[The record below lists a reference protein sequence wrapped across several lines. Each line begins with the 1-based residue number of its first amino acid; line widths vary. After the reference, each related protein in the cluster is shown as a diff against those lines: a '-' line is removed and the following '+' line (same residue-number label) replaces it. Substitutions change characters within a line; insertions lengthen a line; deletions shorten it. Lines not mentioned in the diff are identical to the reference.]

1 MTELFLSALFAGI
14 GVAIVAGPLGCF
26 VVWRRL
32 AYFGAAVSHSALF
45 GVVLGYLMQINMTV
59 AVILFCVLFSWAL
72 VALERTSRVPS
83 DSLLG
88 ILAHGALALGLL
100 IVAKIEGLQID
111 LMSFLF
117 GDVLAVSNTDLIV
130 VGILVIVV
138 FGGLYSIWQTLLI
151 ATVSEDLA
159 QVEGYPV
166 RRAHM
171 LFVFLLAI
179 VIAVGMKIVG
189 VLLVVSLLIIP
200 AAAARAFVTTP
211 EQMAAVAAGLG
222 CLSVALGL
230 GMSFYA
236 DLPSGPAIAVVA
248 SAIFLI
254 SLAVPAVGA
263 GRIR

>member
-1 MTELFLSALFAGI
+1 MTELFLSALLAGM
-14 GVAIVAGPLGCF
+14 GVAAAAGPLGCF

-32 AYFGAAVSHSALF
+32 AYFGSAVSHSALF
-45 GVVLGYLMQINMTV
+45 GVVLGYVMQINMTV
-59 AVILFCVLFSWAL
+59 AVIVFCVLFAWAL

-111 LMSFLF
+111 LMGFLF
-117 GDVLAVSNTDLIV
+117 GDVLAVSHTDLAV
-130 VGILVIVV
+130 VGMLVILV
-138 FGGLYSIWQTLLI
+138 FGVLYSIWRTLLV

-166 RRAHM
+166 RRAQM

-200 AAAARAFVTTP
+200 AAAARAFVSTP
-211 EQMAAVAAGLG
+211 EQMAGLAAVLG
-222 CLSVALGL
+222 CVSVALGL
-230 GMSFYA
+230 GISFYA

-248 SAIFLI
+248 SAIFLV
-254 SLAVPAVGA
+254 SLAMPAFAARRVH
-263 GRIR
+263 